1 MCDTGMIAPR
11 KTLPAGCALY
21 LSDGVRLDGLERSL
35 LEAGIVALPAES
47 LLRHETASV
56 TGPAV
61 LFVDA
66 ALTSRLSELGNL
78 PSYVTIVARDAGAE
92 DALGDAA
99 DLSIA
104 TTHDVPG
111 QLRVLHTAFQLSAC
125 RRAAAAAQTELV
137 RSRNELA
144 ELNRLGMALMSEHD
158 HERLLRHILLQVM
171 RLTISDA
178 GALYLL
184 ERPDGQP
191 ALLRFKLV
199 ATDSYSIRPN
209 LPDVTFPVDSNSLIG
224 HVALTGKPLV
234 VDDAHRLP
242 ADSPYRLN
250 SFVREE
256 LGYWMKST
264 LTMPMI
270 DHEGA
275 VVGVLQLANRKPD
288 HGIRLASKDDVERHV
303 IPYSERDVQL
313 GLSLAGQAAVSIEN
327 AQLYAEIEHLL
338 ECFVTAAVTAIDQ
351 RDPATSGHSVRVA
364 TLVTELAKAVEHSGP
379 GSYRRFT
386 SAQMREL
393 RYAALLH
400 DFGKVGVSEEVLMK
414 ARKLPP
420 SMWARVEC
428 RFDLIRCTMELEH
441 ERKRA
446 AVRASHAH
454 PDQQLA
460 ALDEELTR
468 ELAKLAEFWLAIR
481 RANEPAVLP
490 ARVAR
495 TIVDA
500 ARQEFVRPGGGSEP
514 YLTKEELHYLQIPQG
529 SLNEQE
535 RLEVESHAAQTYV
548 FLSQIPWTDELKNIA
563 SYASGHH
570 EKLNGSGYPNHLA
583 GDSIPVQTR
592 IITIADVFD
601 ALTAA
606 DRPYKPAVS
615 AEAALDIIRQQAAEG
630 LLDRDLVDVLIES
643 QVYRSV
649 MQEDGSQQ

>member
-1 MCDTGMIAPR
+1 MIAP
-11 KTLPAGCALY
+11 KTILPAGCALY
-21 LSDGVRLDGLERSL
+21 LSEGVRLDGLERSL
-35 LEAGIVALPAES
+35 TETGVVTLPAES
-47 LLRHETASV
+47 LLRQETEGPP
-56 TGPAV
+56 GPAV
-61 LFVDA
+61 LFVDDA
-66 ALTSRLSELGNL
+66 MASRLSELGDL

-92 DALGDAA
+92 AKLGDAA

-104 TTHDVPG
+104 TTTDVPG
-111 QLRVLHTAFQLSAC
+111 QLRVLRTAFQLSGC
-125 RRAAAAAQTELV
+125 RREAAAAQSELV

-158 HERLLRHILLQVM
+158 HERLLRQILQQVM
-171 RLTISDA
+171 RLTTSDA

-191 ALLRFKLV
+191 PLLRFKIV
-199 ATDSYSIRPN
+199 GTDSYSARPN
-209 LPDVTFPVDSNSLIG
+209 LSDVTFAVDSNSLIG
-224 HVALTGKPLV
+224 HVALTGQPLV
-234 VDDAHRLP
+234 VDDAHHLP
-242 ADSPYRLN
+242 ADSPYQLN
-250 SFVREE
+250 SFVGEE

-288 HGIRLASKDDVERHV
+288 SAIRLASRDDVERHA

-327 AQLYAEIEHLL
+327 AQLYAEIENLL

-351 RDPATSGHSVRVA
+351 RDPATLGHSVRVA
-364 TLVTELAKAVEHSGP
+364 ALVTELATAVERSGRGADRGLHFSP
-379 GSYRRFT
+379 E
-386 SAQMREL
+386 QMREL

-420 SMWARVEC
+420 AMWARVES
-428 RFDLIRCTMELEH
+428 RFDLIRCTMELEY

-446 AVRASHAH
+446 AARGSDKQ
-454 PDQQLA
+454 PEQQLA
-460 ALDEELTR
+460 ALDEGLKR
-468 ELAKLAEFWLAIR
+468 ELAKLAELWSAIR
-481 RANEPAVLP
+481 RANEPTDLP
-490 ARVAR
+490 EEVAR
-495 TIVDA
+495 TLADA
-500 ARQEFVRPGGGSEP
+500 ASQEFVRLGGGSEP

-529 SLNEQE
+529 SLDEQE
-535 RLEVESHAAQTYV
+535 RLEVESHAAQTYE
-548 FLSQIPWTDELKNIA
+548 FLSQIPWTDELKDIA

-592 IITIADVFD
+592 LITIADMFD
-601 ALTAA
+601 ALTAT
-606 DRPYKPAVS
+606 DRPYRPALS
-615 AEAALDIIRQQAAEG
+615 TEAALDIMRQQAVEG
-630 LLDRDLVDVLIES
+630 LLDRDIVDVLIES
-643 QVYRSV
+643 QVYRRT
-649 MQEDGSQQ
+649 